1 MYLEIR
7 DSKLNPVFPFTQYI
21 LVPNYLLIVYKA
33 AKIIINDT
41 FSQTYIC

>member
-21 LVPNYLLIVYKA
+21 LVPNYLLIVDIRRLKL
-33 AKIIINDT
+33 
-41 FSQTYIC
+41 S